1 MADEQE
7 SKPKL
12 TVSQEFSVLQPRP
25 QNAYLIAE
33 ADWKRIKRM
42 VNEIVPPNNIYQQ
55 VGFTSLG
62 VLGSSILA
70 LVSLKLSGASPP
82 VWAWV
87 VMWCVLITSLV
98 VAATTLLLVD
108 PEQKKTTV
116 RTVES
121 VVLEMTQIEQSC
133 APVAATEVRPA
144 AQTITQPRATPSAS
158 EALPGWR
165 IIDNWEVRE
174 GQVANWEPGPDWIR
188 GNQRGT
194 VLWREHLPAACEV
207 RFEACLL
214 QNNGGDEID
223 VIVGDSMALY
233 YAEGVRLDY
242 MTNEH
247 DHIDLKRDSKKKL
260 VHWERPQVG
269 NWYAFTVIKT
279 SEKATLAI
287 DGKRVMDI
295 TWGPP
300 TIFRDRLGFHH
311 WDNKV
316 EFKNLRVE
324 KTQ

>member
-1 MADEQE
+1 MADERE

-55 VGFTSLG
+55 IGFTSLG

-98 VAATTLLLVD
+98 VAAITLLLVD
-108 PEQKKTTV
+108 PGQKKTTV

-133 APVAATEVRPA
+133 APIAATEVRPA
-144 AQTITQPRATPSAS
+144 VQTIIQPPASPSAS
-158 EALPGWR
+158 EALPGWK
-165 IIDNWEVRE
+165 IIDNWEVRQE
-174 GQVANWEPGPDWIR
+174 QVADWELGPDWIR

-194 VLWREHLPAACEV
+194 VLWREHLPAVCEV
-207 RFEACLL
+207 RFDACLL

-247 DHIDLKRDSKKKL
+247 DPIDFKRDRNKKL
-260 VHWERPQVG
+260 VQWEKPQVG
-269 NWYAFTVIKT
+269 KWYAFTVIT
-279 SEKATLAI
+279 TGEKATLTI
-287 DGKRVMDI
+287 DGRRVMDI
-295 TWGPP
+295 TWGPQ
-300 TIFRDRLGFHH
+300 TIFRGRLGFHH
-311 WDNKV
+311 WNNKV

-324 KTQ
+324 KTR